1 MQDIFVSFSERTF
14 MLMIL
19 VHVEYDLNM
28 DKKYLLEVIKLS
40 GQVVT
45 RKLKR
50 LPENIYKDANRDTSV
65 DRTSISI
72 FKIVSPN
79 SGRDGFL

>member
-50 LPENIYKDANRDTSV
+50 LPENIYKDANPDTIV
-65 DRTSISI
+65 DRTRISI